1 MDKLLQVKDV
11 VHEIAFCLNTQDL
24 ISFQQLNRQVYFQH
38 LNKEF
43 EAAYYSQKLILM
55 GLNQVVDSTPI
66 DERIKI
72 DTLNS
77 FDCFDKFSVM
87 HCKKVYQKLYHIY
100 HRYCDKL
107 YYDKL
112 NNFFPH
118 EYDTDPLRQSKILL
132 NVFRFNKSNVM
143 NLEYFRKINDN
154 YDILKEVFTNS
165 CLTEMEANFEKEQ
178 YDAVGKFSH
187 ILLLFDEKNV
197 TIDFFNS
204 KVEYP
209 QLTVPENIK
218 LDKEQLKELLLP
230 LQDFLNNNTK
240 VIDIFFSDQY
250 PIFFH
255 FYETFIQQT
264 LLEGLKTILEYINGQ
279 NTDASDNDEV
289 YLQIFPNFYFECAS
303 LLCDE
308 LNDSQN
314 GLINLS
320 EDKTFQKAR
329 RELFDLYMEPKVS
342 NYLNLSTTQF
352 GKSLKKQFSNF
363 VMEQENKRQT
373 DLLNLTTM
381 TQSHSTIDGT
391 STMGSDSIVTDDT
404 NTGNVSG
411 SDNNKL
417 NFLDSFTKVFNFS
430 NKQTNNNDTLNNN
443 LSKLINKNLQNIKN
457 LISLELCYNIVQQLH
472 DRIDI
477 FLKFKCNE
485 KLISFINDKCEEV
498 FKLMIED
505 INEDHVTP
513 AFEKAIELLEK
524 YNPIE
529 NTDIDDE
536 NSKGS
541 VEPLKNFADLI
552 NIGDIILQMIIIF
565 NKNEM
570 INRNILDANDFN
582 KKNIWQNQLLQRRK
596 NFETKIDSF
605 VAEGLN
611 IGINKLL
618 IQIELTFNTV
628 QLPTE
633 YFPSPNEIMRDIQ
646 PTKCA
651 KKIVSILINHCFLL
665 NGATDKGTVD
675 VYQQEIG
682 RRFFFA
688 LVEHI
693 KKQIISTLGAV
704 QLICDVNFYY
714 EFINGKLRQKSI
726 VPYFKSLK
734 NVCSLYLID
743 GRDSKEL
750 GKLISDLNKFEGI
763 FTQEEI
769 YEFVQRRQDW
779 VAVKRDVEK
788 VMYGLGIRDCSVM

>member
-1 MDKLLQVKDV
+1 MDQLLQVKDIV
-11 VHEIAFCLNTQDL
+11 QKIACHLNTRDL
-24 ISFQQLNRQVYFQH
+24 LSFQQLNRQLYFEH

-55 GLNQVVDSTPI
+55 GLSQVVDSSPL
-66 DERIKI
+66 D
-72 DTLNS
+72 DTVDLNLLNA
-77 FDCFDKFSVM
+77 FIHFEKFSVV
-87 HCKKVYQKLYHIY
+87 HCKKVYQMLYRIY

-107 YYDKL
+107 YYNNL
-112 NNFFPH
+112 NNFFPP
-118 EYDTDPLRQSKILL
+118 EYDANPLSQSKILL

-143 NLEYFRKINDN
+143 DQTYYQRINDN
-154 YDILKEVFTNS
+154 FNILKEVFSNS
-165 CLTEMEANFEKEQ
+165 CLTEMETNFEKGQ
-178 YDAVGKFSH
+178 YNEVGKFSH
-187 ILLLFDEKNV
+187 ILLLFDDTNV
-197 TIDFFNS
+197 AIDFFNS
-204 KVEYP
+204 KIEYP
-209 QLTVPENIK
+209 KLIIPENSK
-218 LDKEQLKELLLP
+218 LDETEIVNLLVP
-230 LQDFLNNNTK
+230 LQQFLNEK
-240 VIDIFFSDQY
+240 IELIDTLFSDQY
-250 PIFFH
+250 PIFFQ

-264 LLEGLKTILEYINGQ
+264 ILEGLETIVEYGKGKNS
-279 NTDASDNDEV
+279 NDNDEF
-289 YLQIFPNFYFECAS
+289 YLEIFPTFYFNAAR
-303 LLCDE
+303 LLCDD
-308 LNDSQN
+308 LNHSQN
-314 GLINLS
+314 GSMNLS
-320 EDKTFQKAR
+320 QEETFQKSA
-329 RELFDLYMEPKVS
+329 RELFDLYLEPKVS

-352 GKSLKKQFSNF
+352 GKSLKKQFKNF
-363 VMEQENKRQT
+363 VVEQENKTQT
-373 DLLNLTTM
+373 DLLNLTTLSQP
-381 TQSHSTIDGT
+381 TSAGNNTIQSETI
-391 STMGSDSIVTDDT
+391 IIDDLNATT
-404 NTGNVSG
+404 NGLSS

-417 NFLDSFTKVFNFS
+417 NFLDSFTKVFSFS
-430 NKQTNNNDTLNNN
+430 NKQTNHNNDALNNN
-443 LSKLINKNLQNIKN
+443 LTNLINKNLQNIKN
-457 LISLELCYNIVQQLH
+457 LVSLELCYNIVQQLH

-477 FLKFKCNE
+477 FLKFKCNG
-485 KLISFINDKCEEV
+485 KLNNFINEKCEEV
-498 FKLMIED
+498 FKIMIEEV
-505 INEDHVTP
+505 NEDHVTP
-513 AFEKAIELLEK
+513 AFEKAIDLLNK

-529 NTDIDDE
+529 NTDLADE
-536 NSKGS
+536 NAKGS
-541 VEPLKNFADLI
+541 VEPLKNFAGLI

-570 INRNILDANDFN
+570 INRNIIDGSDSN

-618 IQIELTFNTV
+618 MQIELTFNTV
-628 QLPTE
+628 QLPTD

-651 KKIVSILINHCFLL
+651 KQTVRILHNHCFLL
-665 NGATDKGTVD
+665 NGATDKGTVE

-682 RRFFFA
+682 RRFFFS

-714 EFINGKLRQKSI
+714 EFISVKLRQKSI

-763 FTQEEI
+763 FTQEEV

-788 VMYGLGIRDCSVM
+788 VMYGLGIRDCALM